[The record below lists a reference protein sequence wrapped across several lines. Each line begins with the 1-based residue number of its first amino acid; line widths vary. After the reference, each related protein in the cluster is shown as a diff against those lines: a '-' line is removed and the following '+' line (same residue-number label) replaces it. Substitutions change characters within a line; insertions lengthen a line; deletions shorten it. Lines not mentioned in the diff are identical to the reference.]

1 MVLQLLNGKVIHR
14 SSIWWITLGKEILD
28 HDWAVAGY
36 ELCNELYKAA
46 YDIAFYTEDYENEQ
60 YQDLAT
66 RLAPQYL
73 VLVREKGSEHVEFTD
88 HPRDFVRTPQAISTR
103 TCITWSSTLI
113 VNITNRNT
121 DRGPGV

>member
-1 MVLQLLNGKVIHR
+1 MN
-14 SSIWWITLGKEILD
+14 SSGPLHIPIWWITLGKEIFD

-46 YDIAFYTEDYENEQ
+46 YNVAFYTKDYENEQ
-60 YQDLAT
+60 YQYLAT
-66 RLAPQYL
+66 RLVPQYF
-73 VLVREKGSEHVEFTD
+73 VLVMENGSEHVEFTD

-113 VNITNRNT
+113 VIITNRNT